1 MKLIRGLDRLVEF
14 ACAALLVLFTGL
26 VLYSVTMRYAFSAPP
41 MWGEDIPKLLFVW
54 MSFIGGGICY
64 LRNQN
69 IRMTSLIDRAPR
81 GPRRLVEVLMYLGI
95 LVMLACIIWYSQPVL
110 RLASRN
116 TVYSTGLSDIWTY
129 LALPI
134 ASVLFFAHSVLR
146 IVHILR
152 GGVDEDPLA
161 RSEPH

>member
-1 MKLIRGLDRLVEF
+1 MSLIRKLERLSEYG
-14 ACAALLVLFTGL
+14 CAALLVIFTGL
-26 VLYSVTMRYAFSAPP
+26 VLYSVSMRYVFHAPP

-54 MSFIGGGICY
+54 MSFVGGGICY

-69 IRMTSLIDRAPR
+69 IRMTSVIETF
-81 GPRRLVEVLMYLGI
+81 PRRLRQVIEVILHLGI
-95 LVMLACIIWYSQPVL
+95 LAMLLTILWYSQPVL
-110 RLASRN
+110 KLAARN

-129 LALPI
+129 LALPVSCFLFI
-134 ASVLFFAHSVLR
+134 AHAVSR

-161 RSEPH
+161 QPLDL

>member
-1 MKLIRGLDRLVEF
+1 MSLIRSLDRLAEL

-26 VLYSVTMRYAFSAPP
+26 VLYSVFMRYAFHAPP

-69 IRMTSLIDRAPR
+69 IRMTGVIASFRR
-81 GPRRLVEVLMYLGI
+81 GPRRVIEVLMHLGI
-95 LVMLACIIWYSQPVL
+95 LAMLLCIIWYSQPVL
-110 RLASRN
+110 KLAARN

-134 ASVLFFAHSVLR
+134 ASVLFIAHSTLR
-146 IVHILR
+146 IIHILR
-152 GGVDEDPLA
+152 GGVDDETLTSA
-161 RSEPH
+161 H